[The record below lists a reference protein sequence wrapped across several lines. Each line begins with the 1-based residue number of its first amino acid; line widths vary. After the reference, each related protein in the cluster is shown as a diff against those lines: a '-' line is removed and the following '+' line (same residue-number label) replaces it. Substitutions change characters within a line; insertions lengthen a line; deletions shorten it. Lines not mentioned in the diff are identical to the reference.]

1 MLDLS
6 ALLTRKLPLFLSY
19 FNEISGGCENCAI
32 FRVILEQL
40 EALQNDAFD
49 CMVMWME
56 GSNIIVNG
64 IGVKGIS
71 R

>member
-1 MLDLS
+1 MEVV
-6 ALLTRKLPLFLSY
+6 K
-19 FNEISGGCENCAI
+19 NCAS

-49 CMVMWME
+49 YMVMWMK
-56 GSNIIVNG
+56 GNNIIVNG

-71 R
+71 DS